1 MLCVRS
7 AEGGGV
13 PLSLSVLLSIKQ
25 GKQINK
31 IYFIIYIVIIYF

>member
-25 GKQINK
+25 DKQINK
-31 IYFIIYIVIIYF
+31 TILSYYIVVIYF